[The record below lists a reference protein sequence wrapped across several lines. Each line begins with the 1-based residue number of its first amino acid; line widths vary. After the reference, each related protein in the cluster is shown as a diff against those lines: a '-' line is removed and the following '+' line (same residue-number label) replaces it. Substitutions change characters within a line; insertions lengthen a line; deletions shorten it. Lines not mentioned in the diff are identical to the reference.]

1 MRAYGSLA
9 GSYDRL
15 TDDVPYEA
23 FADFYEK
30 LLKREGGKTA
40 LLLDL
45 CCGTGTVTGILARR
59 GYEMIGADASPEMLS
74 EAQEKADA
82 MEGCIK
88 PIYLC
93 QEASELD
100 LYGTIDGALCCLD
113 GMNYIPPEEM
123 ETVFARLHMFIEA
136 GGVFAFDMHAPQH
149 LRELDGQVFV
159 DETEDVLCLWRAE
172 FDDAENALFYGMD
185 IFTRDGEK
193 WDRSEEEHIE
203 YAHSPEELCSML
215 RKSGFKTA
223 EIIRDCPMSGN
234 GRLFIR
240 AVNGEGGQ
248 HG

>member
-1 MRAYGSLA
+1 MTAYGPLA
-9 GSYDRL
+9 KSYDSL
-15 TDDVPYEA
+15 TGDVPYEA

-45 CCGTGTVTGILARR
+45 CCGTGTITDILARR

-82 MEGCIK
+82 LENCIK
-88 PIYLC
+88 PVYLC

-113 GMNYIPPEEM
+113 GMNYIPPEELG
-123 ETVFARLHMFIEA
+123 EVFRRLHMFIEE
-136 GGVFAFDMHAPQH
+136 GGVFAFDMHAPSH
-149 LRELDGQVFV
+149 LRELDGEVFV
-159 DETEDVLCLWRAE
+159 DETEDILCLWRAE
-172 FDDAENALFYGMD
+172 FDEEENALFYGMD
-185 IFTRDGEK
+185 IFTREGEK
-193 WDRSEEEHIE
+193 WSRSEEEHVE
-203 YAHSPEELCSML
+203 YAHSPEDLCEML
-215 RKSGFKTA
+215 KKSGFKTA
-223 EIIRDCPMSGN
+223 EILTDCPMSDS